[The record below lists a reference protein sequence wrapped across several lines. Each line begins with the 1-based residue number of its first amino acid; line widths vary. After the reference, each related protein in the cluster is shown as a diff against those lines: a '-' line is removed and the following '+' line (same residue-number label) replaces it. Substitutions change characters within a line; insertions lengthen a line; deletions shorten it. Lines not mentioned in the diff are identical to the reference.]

1 MDSAKWNSPAVWQ
14 AVRELVPQM
23 LADRPGPSRIVPLY
37 RMWRSISDID
47 LSDNERALAWYLAR
61 SFIRISAMVQ
71 EEIAYTRLTS

>member
-1 MDSAKWNSPAVWQ
+1 MNSANWNSPAVWQ

-23 LADRPGPSRIVPLY
+23 LADSPSP
-37 RMWRSISDID
+37 SISDVD
-47 LSDNERALAWYLAR
+47 LSDNDRALAWYLAR